1 MFYPSADIAPG
12 AGPDHTGPMDVGA
25 WVGQYERAWRERDA
39 AAVDRLFTRDAVYL
53 RSGYDDGLVGLEAI
67 RDFWDDDTP
76 FTLTW
81 SPLAV
86 EGDTAVVR
94 AEVVYGGDEPRE
106 YRDLWI
112 LVFADDARVRHFEEW
127 AQWPGAPWTQSPP

>member
-1 MFYPSADIAPG
+1 MFYPRSDIATG
-12 AGPDHTGPMDVGA
+12 VTSDHTGPMDVTA
-25 WVGQYERAWRERDA
+25 WVGEYERAWRERDVTA
-39 AAVDRLFTRDAVYL
+39 LDRLFTLDAVYL

-67 RDFWDDDTP
+67 RDFWDDDTS

-86 EGDTAVVR
+86 DGDTAVVR
-94 AEVVYGGDEPRE
+94 AEVTYGGDEPRE

-112 LVFADDARVRHFEEW
+112 LVFADDGRVRHFEEW
-127 AQWPGAPWTQSPP
+127 AQWPGAPWTQSQP

>member
-1 MFYPSADIAPG
+1 MFYLSADIAPG

-25 WVGQYERAWRERDA
+25 WVGEYERAWRERDA

-94 AEVVYGGDEPRE
+94 AEVVYG
-106 YRDLWI
+106 
-112 LVFADDARVRHFEEW
+112 
-127 AQWPGAPWTQSPP
+127 